1 MGDYDMGIEPPLESP
16 VPCCTYLRAF
26 VRSKDYNYIINLC
39 RELSLIKHWRCV
51 YRGFPPY
58 WELYIA
64 KEDLN
69 DVELEKLRNKVLAEE
84 IRELKCV
91 I

>member
-39 RELSLIKHWRCV
+39 RELSLVNYPW
-51 YRGFPPY
+51 
-58 WELYIA
+58 A
-64 KEDLN
+64 KDSWAWIVRSEARVD
-69 DVELEKLRNKVLAEE
+69 
-84 IRELKCV
+84 
-91 I
+91 

>member
-1 MGDYDMGIEPPLESP
+1 MCDYTMGIEPPLESQ

-26 VRSKDYNYIINLC
+26 VRSKDYNYITDLC
-39 RELSLIKHWRCV
+39 KQLSITKNWRCV

-64 KEDLN
+64 KEDLSTE
-69 DVELEKLRNKVLAEE
+69 ELEKLKCKVLAAE
-84 IRELKCV
+84 IIRS
-91 I
+91 